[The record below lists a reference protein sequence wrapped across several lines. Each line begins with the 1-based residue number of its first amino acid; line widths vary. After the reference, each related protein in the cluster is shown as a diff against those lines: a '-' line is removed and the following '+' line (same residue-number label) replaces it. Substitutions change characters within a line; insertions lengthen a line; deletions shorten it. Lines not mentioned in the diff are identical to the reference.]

1 MNPLAAHACC
11 HHPRKRVIQ
20 YSLTSVSHSKA
31 AAYWMPAFAGM
42 TVGGI

>member
-1 MNPLAAHACC
+1 MRQLAAYIRC

-20 YSLTSVSHSKA
+20 YSLTSANYSNA